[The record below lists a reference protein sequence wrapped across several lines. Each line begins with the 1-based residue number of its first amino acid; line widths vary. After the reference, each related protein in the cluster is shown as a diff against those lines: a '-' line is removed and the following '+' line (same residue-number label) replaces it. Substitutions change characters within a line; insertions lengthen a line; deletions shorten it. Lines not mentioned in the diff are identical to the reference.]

1 MPIHKV
7 EHDNYARCGPNNQK
21 NSGDQM
27 KKISNVFW
35 ISVFIVIIAVAYGA
49 LAPISFEEVTNN
61 MKNFITSSFGW
72 YYLLVVTGIVLFCI
86 FFIVSPM
93 GQITLGKPD
102 EEPEY
107 SRMSWF
113 AMLFSAGM
121 GIGLVFWGA
130 AEPLSHFAINP
141 ATAQPGTDEAFKES
155 MRFTFFHWGI
165 HAWAIY
171 AVVAMCL
178 AYFQFRKNEPGL
190 ISATLK
196 PLFGKRMDGSL
207 GTLINVLAVFATV
220 VGVAT
225 TLGFGAIQINGGLTY
240 LFNIPTSYFV
250 QIIIIVIVTILFIA
264 SAWSGLSKG
273 IKYLSN
279 INLVLAVILLAL
291 VVILGPTLLVF
302 DTFTDTIGSYIQNLP
317 RMSFRA
323 APLDNADRAWIDSWT
338 IFYWAWWISWA
349 PFVGIFIAR
358 VSRGRTIR
366 EFLIG
371 VLMLPTLLSFFW
383 FSVFGVSA
391 MDIQMKGI
399 DLSGLST
406 EETLFAVFH
415 EMPMSMFLSILAVI
429 LIAIFFITSAD
440 SATFVLGMQTTYGSL
455 LPPNGVKLTWGIAQ
469 AAVAVILLSANGL
482 NALQNALIIAALPFS
497 FVMIFMMIAFYKA
510 LDKERKEMGL
520 MVRPYDKR
528 YKK

>member
-1 MPIHKV
+1 
-7 EHDNYARCGPNNQK
+7 
-21 NSGDQM
+21 M
-27 KKISNVFW
+27 KKVSNVFW
-35 ISVFIVIIAVAYGA
+35 ISVVLVVLVVTYGA
-49 LAPISFEEVTNN
+49 FAPASFENVTGN

-72 YYLLVVTGIVLFCI
+72 YYLLVVTAIVLFCL

-93 GQITLGKPD
+93 GQITLGEPD
-102 EEPEY
+102 EKPEY

-141 ATAQPGTDEAFKES
+141 ATEQPETAAAFRES
-155 MRFTFFHWGI
+155 MRYTFFHWGI

-171 AVVAMCL
+171 AVVAMSL
-178 AYFQFRKNEPGL
+178 AYFQFRKGEPGL
-190 ISATLK
+190 ISSTLK

-225 TLGFGAIQINGGLTY
+225 TLGFGAIQINGGLAY
-240 LFNIPTSYFV
+240 VFDLPISLPV
-250 QIIIIVIVTILFIA
+250 QVIIIIIVTILFVA

-279 INLVLAVILLAL
+279 INMVLAVILLAL
-291 VVILGPTLLVF
+291 VIILGPTLLIF
-302 DTFTDTIGSYIQNLP
+302 NTLTDTIGLYLQNLP

-323 APLDNADRAWIDSWT
+323 APLDDANRAWINDWT

-366 EFLIG
+366 EFLVI

-383 FSVFGVSA
+383 FSVFGTTA
-391 MDIQMKGI
+391 MDVQMKGT
-399 DLSGLST
+399 DLSGLKT
-406 EETLFAVFH
+406 EETLFAIFN
-415 EMPMSMFLSILAVI
+415 EMPMSMLLSIVAII

-440 SATFVLGMQTTYGSL
+440 SATFVLGMQSTYGSL
-455 LPPNGVKLTWGIAQ
+455 NPPNIAKLTWGIAQ
-469 AAVAVILLSANGL
+469 AAVAIILLSANGL
-482 NALQNALIIAALPFS
+482 TALQNALVIAAFPFS
-497 FVMIFMMIAFYKA
+497 FVIIFMMISFYKA

-520 MVRPYDKR
+520 MVRPYEKKR
-528 YKK
+528 K

>member
-1 MPIHKV
+1 
-7 EHDNYARCGPNNQK
+7 
-21 NSGDQM
+21 M
-27 KKISNVFW
+27 KEVSKVFW
-35 ISVFIVIIAVAYGA
+35 ITLGLVGLTVAFGA
-49 LAPISFEEVTNN
+49 LEPNSLENVTDN

-72 YYLLVVTGIVLFCI
+72 YYLLVVTGISLFCL

-141 ATAQPGTDEAFKES
+141 ATEQPETAAAFRES
-155 MRFTFFHWGI
+155 MRYTFFHWGI

-171 AVVAMCL
+171 AVVAMSL
-178 AYFQFRKNEPGL
+178 AYFQFRKGEPGL
-190 ISATLK
+190 ISSTLK

-220 VGVAT
+220 MGVAT
-225 TLGFGAIQINGGLTY
+225 TLGFGAIQINGGL
-240 LFNIPTSYFV
+240 SYVFDLPISFPV
-250 QIIIIVIVTILFIA
+250 QVIIIIIVTILFVA

-279 INLVLAVILLAL
+279 INMALAALLLILVIV
-291 VVILGPTLLVF
+291 LGPTLLIF
-302 DTFTDTIGSYIQNLP
+302 NTFTDTIGSYLQNLP

-323 APLDNADRAWIDSWT
+323 APLGDANRAWINDWT

-366 EFLIG
+366 EFLVG

-383 FSVFGVSA
+383 FSIFGATA
-391 MDIQMKGI
+391 MDVQMKGT
-399 DLSGLST
+399 DLSGLKT
-406 EETLFAVFH
+406 EETLFAVFN
-415 EMPMSMFLSILAVI
+415 EMPMSMLLSILAII

-440 SATFVLGMQTTYGSL
+440 SATFVLGMQSTYGSL
-455 LPPNGVKLTWGIAQ
+455 NPPNMVKLTWGIAQ
-469 AAVAVILLSANGL
+469 AAVAIILLSANGL
-482 NALQNALIIAALPFS
+482 TALQNALVIAAFPFS
-497 FVMIFMMIAFYKA
+497 FVIIFMMVSFYKA

-520 MVRPYDKR
+520 MVRPYSKKR
-528 YKK
+528 KK

>member
-1 MPIHKV
+1 
-7 EHDNYARCGPNNQK
+7 
-21 NSGDQM
+21 M
-27 KKISNVFW
+27 KKVSNVFW
-35 ISVFIVIIAVAYGA
+35 ITLGLVVLAVSFGA
-49 LAPISFEEVTNN
+49 FAPESFESVTDN

-72 YYLLVVTGIVLFCI
+72 YYLLVVTGIVLFCL

-102 EEPEY
+102 EKPEY

-130 AEPLSHFAINP
+130 AEPLSHFAIDP
-141 ATAQPGTDEAFKES
+141 ATEQPGTDAAFRES

-171 AVVAMCL
+171 AVVAMSL
-178 AYFQFRKNEPGL
+178 AYFQFRKGEPGL
-190 ISATLK
+190 ISSTLK
-196 PLFGKRMDGSL
+196 PLFGDRMNGPL
-207 GTLINVLAVFATV
+207 GTLVNVLAVFATV

-225 TLGFGAIQINGGLTY
+225 TLGFGAIQINGGLSY
-240 LFNIPTSYFV
+240 VFDIPISFSV
-250 QIIIIVIVTILFIA
+250 QIIIIIIVTILFVA
-264 SAWSGLSKG
+264 SAWSGIGKG

-279 INLVLAVILLAL
+279 INMVLAVILLIL
-291 VVILGPTLLVF
+291 VILLGPTLLIF
-302 DTFTDTIGSYIQNLP
+302 DTFTDTIGLYLQNLP

-323 APLDNADRAWIDSWT
+323 APLDDANRAWINSWT
-338 IFYWAWWISWA
+338 IFYWAWWISWS

-366 EFLIG
+366 EFLVG

-383 FSVFGVSA
+383 FSVFGATA
-391 MDIQMKGI
+391 MDVQMKGT
-399 DLSGLST
+399 DLSGLKT

-415 EMPMSMFLSILAVI
+415 EMPMSMLLSIVAII

-440 SATFVLGMQTTYGSL
+440 SATFVLGMQSTYGSL
-455 LPPNGVKLTWGIAQ
+455 NPPNIVKLTWGIAQ
-469 AAVAVILLSANGL
+469 AAVAIILLSANGL
-482 NALQNALIIAALPFS
+482 TALQNALVIAAFPFS
-497 FVMIFMMIAFYKA
+497 FVIIFMMISFYKA

-520 MVRPYDKR
+520 MVRPYKKTKR
-528 YKK
+528 K